1 MKKLVF
7 IIAVVLFLKPI
18 LPVLEYIVNYDY
30 IAKELCENKEKPEL
44 ECNGKC
50 HLKKELAKA
59 SDSEA
64 SKEKPIS
71 NDKKN
76 NPKQEIEV
84 LYCQII
90 NELLPR
96 QIYFHNK
103 TLFGDQYA
111 NLYFHTAYYSIFH
124 PPIV

>member
-7 IIAVVLFLKPI
+7 IIAITIFLKPV
-18 LPVLEYIVNYDY
+18 LPVLEYLANYDY

-59 SDSEA
+59 SES
-64 SKEKPIS
+64 EKPIS
-71 NDKKN
+71 QDKKDN
-76 NPKQEIEV
+76 SKSEIEV
-84 LYCQII
+84 LYCQIV
-90 NELLPR
+90 NVLLPK
-96 QIYFHNK
+96 QIYFQNK
-103 TLFGDQYA
+103 TFNGDHYA
-111 NLYFHTAYYSIFH
+111 NFYFHTAYNSIFH